1 MSQHD
6 YSIANASGSAVRADL
21 NNALGAIATAN
32 SGATEPSTTYAYQL
46 WADTANTKLKIRNG
60 ANNTWYE
67 VGAVD
72 SANLGLMLASYFPNV
87 NANIT
92 ASDEELNKLDG
103 CNATTTELNLLSGQT
118 SLVAIADVYPVGSIY
133 INATNNSNPSSLL
146 GFGTWTAFGSGRVMV
161 GLDSGDTDFDAA
173 EETGGSKTDSHA
185 LTTAEMPAHTHNS
198 LTDVTFGA
206 DNPSGDPR
214 SLLQSGSDNTGST
227 GGGSAHTHDIVQPY
241 IVVYMWK
248 RTA

>member
-6 YSIANASGSAVRADL
+6 YSIANASGSAVRSDL

-32 SGATEPSTTYAYQL
+32 SGATAPTTTYAYML
-46 WADTANTKLKIRNG
+46 WADTANTKLKMRNG
-60 ANNTWYE
+60 ANSAWIE
-67 VGAVD
+67 VGTLD

-87 NANIT
+87 NSNIT

-118 SLVAIADVYPVGSIY
+118 SLVSISDVYPVGSIY
-133 INATNNSNPSSLL
+133 INATSSSNPSSLL
-146 GFGTWTAFGSGRVMV
+146 GFGTWVAFGSGRVMV
-161 GLDSGDTDFDAA
+161 GLDTGDSDFNAA

-185 LTTAEMPAHTHNS
+185 LTVSEIPAHTHNGNN
-198 LTDVTFGA
+198 DNTFGA
-206 DNPSGDPR
+206 DNPGGDSR
-214 SLLQSGSDNTGST
+214 TLKQSGSDNTGST
-227 GGGSAHTHDIVQPY
+227 GGGQAHSHDIVQPY